1 MVVDCWPGTKVM
13 SLFEPVSFP
22 SKVLDESPDTFALRV
37 DWTCA
42 VVVAADDGGWAKMTS
57 CNIRTRGFKQT
68 KQAATTP
75 RHICAWVQMLAP
87 GSLSVG
93 KY

>member
-1 MVVDCWPGTKVM
+1 MVVDCWHGTKVI

-22 SKVLDESPDTFALRV
+22 SKVLHESADTFALRV
-37 DWTCA
+37 DRKCG
-42 VVVAADDGGWAKMTS
+42 VVVAADDGGWGKITS
-57 CNIRTRGFKQT
+57 CSIRTRGFKQT

-87 GSLSVG
+87 GSLSIG
-93 KY
+93 KC